1 VYYRCTG
8 YHGACGNTYI
18 REERLATLLGTVISP
33 IQITPAIA
41 DDLVAALDSA
51 GAELE
56 QRHLEAVSRL
66 AHREQALIAKLDR
79 GYEDYVSARISD
91 AFWERKSQE
100 WETSCRRFVP
110 SGRAWN
116 RQGTHWSRR
125 PRTF

>member
-56 QRHLEAVSRL
+56 Q
-66 AHREQALIAKLDR
+66 
-79 GYEDYVSARISD
+79 
-91 AFWERKSQE
+91 
-100 WETSCRRFVP
+100 
-110 SGRAWN
+110 
-116 RQGTHWSRR
+116 GTWR
-125 PRTF
+125 P